1 MRIRTIL
8 KAAAVPAIIAGGL
21 LATSAGSA
29 AHAATLTANVN
40 STQVT
45 FTTHDTHVADTT
57 WGSASGSN
65 NEQTQ
70 YGPVWAY
77 DNLERVAKVTQLED
91 GTYSVAI
98 NAHGNYTAF
107 ADPRDGDQVLTN
119 PTGPVDGVTT
129 YHVRSA
135 MPNGLAAKGALPKQS
150 NELHSGDV
158 LDLLFP
164 GGYQLL
170 DQSWHWTYVVD
181 GQTYH
186 QDS

>member
-1 MRIRTIL
+1 MRIRTTL
-8 KAAAVPAIIAGGL
+8 KTAAVPAIIAGGL

-40 STQVT
+40 NTQVT

-57 WGSASGSN
+57 WGSADGSFN
-65 NEQTQ
+65 QPSQ

-77 DNLERVAKVTQLED
+77 DNLERVAKVTQLSD

-98 NAHGNYTAF
+98 NAHGNYNAF
-107 ADPRDGDQVLTN
+107 ADPRDGNYQLNN

-129 YHVRSA
+129 YHVSSQT
-135 MPNGLAAKGALPKQS
+135 GLAAKGALPKQS

-158 LDLLFP
+158 LALLFP